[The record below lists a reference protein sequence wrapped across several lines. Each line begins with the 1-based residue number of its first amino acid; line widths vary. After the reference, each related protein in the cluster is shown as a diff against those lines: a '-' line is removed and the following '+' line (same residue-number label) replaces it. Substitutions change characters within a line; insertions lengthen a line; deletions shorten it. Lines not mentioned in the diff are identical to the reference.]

1 MEYRTLGTANF
12 KVSCL
17 ALGGNIFGHFCE
29 AQETAEIMAE
39 AQNLGINFVD
49 TADVYSEGRSEEYI
63 GNAIRGCRKDWV
75 VATKAGVRSG
85 EYPGGIGRKECI
97 QQCLDASLNRLQTDY
112 IDLYQMHYFDPETPL
127 DETLETLNGLV
138 QQGKIRSFGASNYS
152 GEKLQEAHQIA
163 QLQNWKSFTSTQ
175 NSYNLFRREIES
187 DVLPAVKELGIGA
200 IIYGSLARGIL
211 SGKYR
216 LGQVPPPES
225 RGLASSSINADLN
238 TTVLETI
245 ENLTAFAGERGQTL
259 LSLAFAWLLRQDPVS
274 TLLVGVRNIAQL
286 RANVGAIGWKLSSA
300 EVAEIDRI
308 VGDLQRFEAYCLG
321 QFPNWL

>member
-1 MEYRTLGTANF
+1 MEYRTLGTANL

-17 ALGGNIFGHFCE
+17 ALGGNIFGHFCNNR
-29 AQETAEIMAE
+29 ETAEIIAG
-39 AQNLGINFVD
+39 AQNFGINFVD
-49 TADVYSEGRSEEYI
+49 TADIYSEGRSEEYI
-63 GNAIRGCRKDWV
+63 GNAIRKCREHWI
-75 VATKAGVRSG
+75 VATKVGVRSG

-97 QQCLDASLNRLQTDY
+97 QQRLDASLNRLNTDY

-127 DETLETLNGLV
+127 DETLEALNDLV

-152 GEKLQEAHQIA
+152 GEKLRQAHEIA
-163 QLQNWKSFTSTQ
+163 QFHKWKSFASTQ

-187 DVLPAVKELGIGA
+187 DVLPVARELGIGA

-216 LGQVPPPES
+216 LGQTLPPES
-225 RGLASSSINADLN
+225 RGSVSASINADLN
-238 TTVLETI
+238 STVLETV
-245 ENLTAFAGERGQTL
+245 ENLAAFAEERDKTL
-259 LSLAFAWLLRQDPVS
+259 LSLAFAWLLQREPVS
-274 TLLVGVRNIAQL
+274 ALLVGVRNIAQL

-300 EVAEIDRI
+300 EIDQIDQI
-308 VGDLQRFEAYCLG
+308 VGDLKRFEAYCLG